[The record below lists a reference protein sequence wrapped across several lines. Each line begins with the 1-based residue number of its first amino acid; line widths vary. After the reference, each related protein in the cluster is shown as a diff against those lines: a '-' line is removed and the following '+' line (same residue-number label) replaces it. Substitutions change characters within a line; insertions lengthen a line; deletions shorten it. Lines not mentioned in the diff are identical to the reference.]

1 MKDKNNELKLRRCKF
16 AFSIV
21 VKEVLPK
28 EAKFQLRTEGWGGL
42 LGHPKSG

>member
-1 MKDKNNELKLRRCKF
+1 MKDKNNDLQLRRCKF
-16 AFSIV
+16 TFSIV

-28 EAKFQLRTEGWGGL
+28 EAKFQLKTEGWGE